1 MKRNQF
7 SAFLASKTGVSAES
21 YEQLFDDV
29 ENKYN
34 VQMEDYT
41 SQIESYPPH
50 VQDKLPDTFGEVIR
64 VNRTDEF
71 IATELGASEDAIA
84 GLRGFAQVLHRE
96 VESDN
101 PGIDLSNLSDKQK
114 TYLTQL
120 SYLDLNDEAK
130 EILASGGSIKVSD
143 LEQYLRSPDDQ
154 FCGNVVIDRNISK
167 AGADMMFGEGSVV
180 TERQLLHEIQSAGL
194 GEISIDAAFSDR
206 SSGFQAMAFS
216 DTEGN
221 RGISYRGSDFNY
233 TSGGLADWMIA
244 DGGEWLTDRGMQQR
258 QALRFF
264 EEYAN
269 EDGNNYVYGH
279 SLGGNLTSH
288 TFLKHHEDIQEA
300 FTIDGTPINSRE
312 IRTEAQLAAFNSD
325 KYNANIVAGDIVGNL
340 KSHDGYEE
348 NITYVANNGSM
359 PSNFITAHLVQSAT
373 YDEDGNFVTV
383 TREQAVEK
391 MNWGEKVFVDAAQ
404 NVKGFMNDASD
415 RFESS
420 AVGQWIIGI
429 RDDMQTY
436 GAQLGADIKDGA
448 DDALQYMTKAYEEL
462 ENRWENF
469 KDDLDAKFDF
479 EFGD

>member
-1 MKRNQF
+1 MKRSQF
-7 SAFLASKTGVSAES
+7 STFLASKTGISADN
-21 YEQLFDDV
+21 YEQLFDAV
-29 ENKYN
+29 EQKYQVN
-34 VQMEDYT
+34 IEDYT
-41 SQIESYPPH
+41 SQIDSYSP
-50 VQDKLPDTFGEVIR
+50 QMQAQFPDTFGEIIR
-64 VNRTDEF
+64 VNKTDEF
-71 IATELGASEDAIA
+71 IASELGVGEDTVA

-96 VESDN
+96 TETSSE
-101 PGIDLSNLSDKQK
+101 GIDLSQLSDKQK

-130 EILASGGSIKVSD
+130 EILSSGGSIKVSD

-154 FCGNVVIDRNISK
+154 FCGNVAVDRNISK
-167 AGADMMFGEGSVV
+167 AGADAIFGKDSVV
-180 TERQLLHEIQSAGL
+180 TERQLLQEIQAAGL
-194 GEISIDAAFSDR
+194 GEISIEAAFNDKF
-206 SSGFQAMAFS
+206 SGFQAMAFT

-233 TSGGLADWMIA
+233 TSGGLADWAVA

-340 KSHDGYEE
+340 KGHEGYED
-348 NITYVANNGSM
+348 NIRYVANNDSM
-359 PSNFITAHLVQSAT
+359 PSNFITAHLVQAAT
-373 YDEDGNFVTV
+373 YDEEGNFVTV
-383 TREQAVEK
+383 SRAEALDK
-391 MNWGEKVFVDAAQ
+391 MSWGEKAFTDVAQ
-404 NVKGFMNDASD
+404 WARGAMNDATD
-415 RFESS
+415 KFESS
-420 AVGQWIIGI
+420 EIGQWMTSI
-429 RDDMQTY
+429 RNDMKEY

-462 ENRWENF
+462 ENKWENF
-469 KDDLDAKFDF
+469 KDDLDATFDF